1 MQPITLMFYLPWS
14 VFLSNMGGIAVARRK
29 LGDIL
34 VSMGAIT
41 PAALQQAIVEAGP
54 NQRLGNYLAES
65 GLVTQTEVAQAL
77 AEQFNVPFLALQE
90 ITFQPDAVS
99 RIPEQVARRYQVV
112 PVKIEGQVLTIAAAD
127 PLNILV
133 VDDLTFLTG
142 LEIKIV
148 LMSKS
153 DIERAIERVYIRGE
167 FASQRRPE
175 VLPELVPLPS
185 ATIASDESPIVRL
198 VDTLINQAIADHA
211 SDIHIEPQRDG
222 LRIRYRIDGVLQ
234 ELNQLDS
241 DVHAG
246 LITRLKVLAGMD
258 ISERRLPLDGAI
270 RYAHST
276 GHLDLRVSTL
286 PTVHGEKMV
295 VRLFDPGSRLLTMD
309 DIGLSQ
315 AQQQTFQQLIARPYG
330 LILVCGPTGSGKT
343 TTLQVMLQG
352 LNDQAKNII
361 TIEDPV
367 ELESVGMNHVQVNP
381 KIGLGFAA
389 VLRSVLRQDPDIIM
403 VGETRDSETAD
414 IAVRSALTG
423 HLVLTSLHTN
433 DAPGAITRLL
443 DMEVEPFLVASSL
456 IGIVAQRLVRRLCRH
471 CARKVVYAPQSAEVV
486 ALNLN
491 LTEPLTAFEAV
502 GCARCH
508 NSGYRGRVGIFELV
522 LVNEALRELITQRAS
537 LGKLRQVAIEAG
549 MQPLRFDGLDKVRSG
564 ITSVAEV
571 LRVTFQ
577 E

>member
-1 MQPITLMFYLPWS
+1 MPS
-14 VFLSNMGGIAVARRK
+14 VRRK

-34 VSMGAIT
+34 LAMGAIT
-41 PAALQQAIVEAGP
+41 PTALQQAIATAGS
-54 NQRLGNYLAES
+54 NQRLGDYLVES

-90 ITFQPDAVS
+90 ITFQPDAVR

-112 PVKIEGQVLTIAAAD
+112 PVKIADSTLTIAAAD
-127 PLNILV
+127 PLNVLV
-133 VDDLTFLTG
+133 ADDLAFMTG
-142 LEIKIV
+142 LEIKIAI
-148 LMSKS
+148 MSKN

-167 FASQRRPE
+167 LVSQKRREEFA
-175 VLPELVPLPS
+175 ELAPVA
-185 ATIASDESPIVRL
+185 ATSVVGDESPIIRL

-211 SDIHIEPQRDG
+211 SDIHIEPQRDS

-234 ELNQLDS
+234 DVNKLDR

-246 LITRLKVLAGMD
+246 LITRFKVLAGMD

-270 RYAHST
+270 RYAHGT
-276 GHLDLRVSTL
+276 GHLDLRISTL

-295 VRLFDPGSRLLTMD
+295 VRLFDPASRLINMN

-315 AQQQTFQQLIARPYG
+315 AQQHGFQRLIKRPYG

-352 LNDQAKNII
+352 LNDQTKNII

-367 ELESVGMNHVQVNP
+367 ELESIGINHVQVNA

-443 DMEVEPFLVASSL
+443 DMQVEPFLVASSL

-471 CARKVVYAPQSAEVV
+471 CARPVTYTLQSPEII
-486 ALNLN
+486 ALNVDI
-491 LTEPLTAFEAV
+491 TKPFSGYEAG
-502 GCARCH
+502 GCPRCS
-508 NSGYRGRVGIFELV
+508 NTGYRGRVGIFEL
-522 LVNEALRELITQRAS
+522 LLLDDSLRELIAQRAS
-537 LGKLRQVAIEAG
+537 IARLRQAAIAAG
-549 MQPLRFDGLDKVRSG
+549 MQPLRLDGLDKVQRG
-564 ITSVAEV
+564 ITSIAEV

>member
-1 MQPITLMFYLPWS
+1 MP
-14 VFLSNMGGIAVARRK
+14 NARKK

-34 VSMGAIT
+34 ISMGAIT
-41 PAALQQAIVEAGP
+41 PAALQQAIVEVGP
-54 NQRLGNYLAES
+54 NQRLGDYLAES

-77 AEQFNVPFLALQE
+77 AEQFDVPFLSLQK

-112 PVKIEGQVLTIAAAD
+112 PVRTEGQVLTIAAAD

-142 LEIKIV
+142 LEIEIV
-148 LMSKS
+148 LMSKN

-167 FASQRRPE
+167 FASQKRPE
-175 VLPELVPLPS
+175 ALLELIPVPS
-185 ATIASDESPIVRL
+185 KTVANDESPIVRL

-234 ELNQLDS
+234 EVDKLDS

-270 RYAHST
+270 RYEHST

-295 VRLFDPGSRLLTMD
+295 VRLFDPGSRLQTMD
-309 DIGLSQ
+309 DLGLSQ
-315 AQQQTFQQLIARPYG
+315 TQQQTFQQLISRPYG
-330 LILVCGPTGSGKT
+330 LLLVCGPTGSGKT
-343 TTLQVMLQG
+343 TTLQVMLQV
-352 LNDQAKNII
+352 LNNQTKNII
-361 TIEDPV
+361 AIEDPV

-414 IAVRSALTG
+414 IAVRAALTG

-443 DMEVEPFLVASSL
+443 DMEVEPFLVSSSL
-456 IGIVAQRLVRRLCRH
+456 IGIVAQRLVRRLCKH
-471 CARKVVYAPQSAEVV
+471 CARQVVYGPQAPEMV

-491 LTEPLTAFEAV
+491 TTEPLIAYEAV
-502 GCARCH
+502 GCPRCH
-508 NSGYRGRVGIFELV
+508 NTGYRGRVGIFELV
-522 LVNEALRELITQRAS
+522 LINDELRELITRRAS
-537 LGKLRQVAIEAG
+537 VAKLRQVAIANG
-549 MQPLRFDGLDKVRSG
+549 KQPLRLDGVDKVRRG

>member
-1 MQPITLMFYLPWS
+1 MP
-14 VFLSNMGGIAVARRK
+14 VARRK

-41 PAALQQAIVEAGP
+41 PAALQQAIADAGP
-54 NQRLGNYLAES
+54 NRRLGAYLAES

-77 AEQFNVPFLALQE
+77 AEQFNVPFLSLQE
-90 ITFQPDAVS
+90 ITFQPDAVG

-112 PVKIEGQVLTIAAAD
+112 PVRIEGRVLTIAAAD

-133 VDDLTFLTG
+133 VDDLSFMTG
-142 LEIKIV
+142 LEIQIAI
-148 LMSKS
+148 MSKG

-167 FASQRRPE
+167 YASQRRPE
-175 VLPELVPLPS
+175 VLPELVPVA
-185 ATIASDESPIVRL
+185 ATTVVTDESPIVRL
-198 VDTLINQAIADHA
+198 VDTLINQAIADQA

-234 ELNQLDS
+234 EVNELDS

-246 LITRLKVLAGMD
+246 LITRLKVMAGMD

-270 RYAHST
+270 RYAHGT
-276 GHLDLRVSTL
+276 NHLDLRVSTL
-286 PTVHGEKMV
+286 PTIHGEKMV
-295 VRLFDPGSRLLTMD
+295 VRLFDPASRLLSMD

-315 AQQQTFQQLIARPYG
+315 SQQQAFQQLISRPYG

-456 IGIVAQRLVRRLCRH
+456 IGIVAQRLVRRLCKH
-471 CARKVVYAPQSAEVV
+471 CARPVIYTPQSAEVV
-486 ALNLN
+486 ALNLD
-491 LTEPLTAFEAV
+491 LTEPLAAYEAV
-502 GCARCH
+502 GCPRCH
-508 NSGYRGRVGIFELV
+508 NTGYRGRVGIFEL
-522 LVNEALRELITQRAS
+522 LLLSDEMRELIAQRAS
-537 LGKLRQVAIEAG
+537 LARLRQVAVAAG
-549 MQPLRFDGLDKVRSG
+549 MQQLRFDALDKVQQG